1 MTPFPQVSSFS
12 LKCHIQC
19 AFIHSSKFYWAPT
32 VCMALLYVALRT
44 QQRTTT
50 IKRPWSPVVSTLVE
64 RRTINSLIYLCL
76 FNIETRKHYY
86 LRSHSALGD
95 PGPWSSMEYT
105 KGFRRVSWG
114 SSEMTQS
121 HCLQTS
127 TPCKYGYFFKS
138 VYLLIWMCRVL
149 AAAGKLFGLAC
160 GI

>member
-1 MTPFPQVSSFS
+1 MSYTMCLHSFIKILLS
-12 LKCHIQC
+12 TYCMHG
-19 AFIHSSKFYWAPT
+19 PT
-32 VCMALLYVALRT
+32 VALRT

-64 RRTINSLIYLCL
+64 RRTTNSLIYLCL

-114 SSEMTQS
+114 SGEMTQS

-127 TPCKYGYFFKS
+127 TPCKDGYFFKS